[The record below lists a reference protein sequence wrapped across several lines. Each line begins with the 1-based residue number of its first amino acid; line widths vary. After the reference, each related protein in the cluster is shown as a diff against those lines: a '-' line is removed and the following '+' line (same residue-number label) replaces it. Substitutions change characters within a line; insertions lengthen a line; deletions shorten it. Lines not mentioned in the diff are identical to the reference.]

1 MNILVTGGAGF
12 IGSHI
17 VDAYISLGHNVII
30 VDNFSSG
37 RKDFINPKAKVITVD
52 IRDGGLEQVFLDQQI
67 DVVNHHAAQIDLR
80 KSVEDPIFDA
90 SVNILGGL
98 NIYSLCV
105 KYNVKKV
112 IFASTGGAIYGEQ
125 ISFPADESHPT
136 NPCSP
141 YGIAKLSNEKYL
153 SYFSDQL
160 GLTAVILRYT
170 NVYGPR
176 QNPHGEA
183 GVVAIFAD
191 RILDGKQPVIF
202 GDGLQTRDYVFV
214 GDVARANV
222 AALEYLQSGTFNICT
237 GIETTVNDICEG
249 LRKDL
254 KTSLTAKHDPPK
266 KGEQRRSVCSFNHAK
281 EILGWTPQV
290 SIQEG
295 LRQTAAFFA
304 EQHRK

>member
-30 VDNFSSG
+30 ADNFSSG

-52 IRDGGLEQVFLDQQI
+52 IRDGGLEQIFRDHQI

-80 KSVEDPIFDA
+80 KSVEDPIYDA

-125 ISFPADESHPT
+125 ISFPADENHPT
-136 NPCSP
+136 NPLSP

-160 GLTAVILRYT
+160 GLTTVILRYT

-191 RILDGKQPVIF
+191 KMLDGKQPTIF

-214 GDVARANV
+214 GDIARANV
-222 AALEYLQSGTFNICT
+222 AALNYQQSGTFNICT
-237 GIETTVNDICEG
+237 GIETNVNDICDG
-249 LRKDL
+249 LRKEL

-266 KGEQRRSVCSFNHAK
+266 KGEQRRSVCSFNRAK
-281 EILGWTPQV
+281 EFLGWTPQV